1 MPAKSKS
8 QQRFMGMVHSYNK
21 GDMKDAPKS
30 VKKVAKSMTKK
41 AAKDFASTTHKG
53 KPEHVKENTSVK
65 ITRNEIK
72 DMVREVMSNSDM
84 KKEADKLDKLA
95 KERTM
100 AMLTKKDKETL
111 RKIADL
117 MRRQVKKESVNEE
130 ILKED
135 IPELKKIVKELEGAS
150 KMHAGQAKRIQA
162 HLDSMNVEEESLD
175 ENILRQIQQAE
186 KIAKSMG
193 GDMTGA
199 IKGIEKI
206 RRGLSHHKR
215 VKIALKKANESINE
229 TPEELGGM
237 KMYSKADAL
246 KKVNSMQKTAGAKIY
261 KVEKVKAKLYGK
273 PATMYNLYTKN
284 KNHST
289 NQNPYGLPMM
299 KGVYIVPVQEALNVM
314 PGRSGINADEHEIK
328 DFLLKAMKMSG
339 IKVLKFNPMKKG
351 FIGNDVWGGF
361 YTVKS
366 NHKGQ
371 MGATQKSDVLP
382 LYIQRSG
389 KINLGVASKEFII
402 GKIGDLSKVVK
413 NLKDFKKTDL
423 DL

>member
-1 MPAKSKS
+1 
-8 QQRFMGMVHSYNK
+8 
-21 GDMKDAPKS
+21 
-30 VKKVAKSMTKK
+30 
-41 AAKDFASTTHKG
+41 
-53 KPEHVKENTSVK
+53 
-65 ITRNEIK
+65 
-72 DMVREVMSNSDM
+72 
-84 KKEADKLDKLA
+84 
-95 KERTM
+95 
-100 AMLTKKDKETL
+100 
-111 RKIADL
+111 
-117 MRRQVKKESVNEE
+117 
-130 ILKED
+130 
-135 IPELKKIVKELEGAS
+135 
-150 KMHAGQAKRIQA
+150 
-162 HLDSMNVEEESLD
+162 MNVEEESLD

-215 VKIALKKANESINE
+215 VKVALKKANESVNESISVFDVDFYKDNSSGQTSHKEIIRGDKFSDVISKTTKVAKSKKMNYVELYYKGAFIGSIDKRNSFKFKKGRNHQKSPLSVNE

-339 IKVLKFNPMKKG
+339 IKVLKYKPMKKG
-351 FIGNDVWGGF
+351 LIGNDVWGGF

-366 NHKGQ
+366 SN
-371 MGATQKSDVLP
+371 KSDVLP

>member
-1 MPAKSKS
+1 MPAKSKA

-21 GDMKDAPKS
+21 GDMKDAPNS

-41 AAKDFASTTHKG
+41 SAKDFASTKHKG
-53 KPEHVKENTSVK
+53 KPEHVKENVTVK
-65 ITRNEIK
+65 ITRSEIK
-72 DMVREVMSNSDM
+72 EMVREVMSKSDM
-84 KKEADKLDKLA
+84 KKEADKLEKLA
-95 KERTM
+95 RERTM

-117 MRRQVKKESVNEE
+117 MRRQVKKESVNEA
-130 ILKED
+130 ISKNDMQDLAIDYLSDMGQVARVSKSKYQQWVKGLKNSYNTKQAKDTLISLASQTGVASRISKSKSNSFMKKRLKEA
-135 IPELKKIVKELEGAS
+135 KES
-150 KMHAGQAKRIQA
+150 
-162 HLDSMNVEEESLD
+162 V
-175 ENILRQIQQAE
+175 
-186 KIAKSMG
+186 
-193 GDMTGA
+193 
-199 IKGIEKI
+199 
-206 RRGLSHHKR
+206 
-215 VKIALKKANESINE
+215 NE

-273 PATMYNLYTKN
+273 PATVYNLYTKN

-339 IKVLKFNPMKKG
+339 IKVLKYKPMKKG
-351 FIGNDVWGGF
+351 LIGNDVWGGF

-366 NHKGQ
+366 SN
-371 MGATQKSDVLP
+371 KSDVLP

>member
-1 MPAKSKS
+1 MPAKSKA

-21 GDMKDAPKS
+21 GDMKDAPNS

-41 AAKDFASTTHKG
+41 SAKDFASTKHKG
-53 KPEHVKENTSVK
+53 KPEHVKENVTVK
-65 ITRNEIK
+65 ITRSEIK
-72 DMVREVMSNSDM
+72 EMVREVMSKSDM
-84 KKEADKLDKLA
+84 KKEAEKLEKLA
-95 KERTM
+95 KERQM

-111 RKIADL
+111 MKIADL

-175 ENILRQIQQAE
+175 EI
-186 KIAKSMG
+186 G
-193 GDMTGA
+193 GT
-199 IKGIEKI
+199 
-206 RRGLSHHKR
+206 
-215 VKIALKKANESINE
+215 LKHFYKKPS
-229 TPEELGGM
+229 GM

-246 KKVNSMQKTAGAKIY
+246 KKVNSMKKTAGAKIY

-273 PATMYNLYTKN
+273 PATVYNLYTKN

-339 IKVLKFNPMKKG
+339 IKVLKYKPMKKG
-351 FIGNDVWGGF
+351 LIGNDVWGGF

-366 NHKGQ
+366 SN
-371 MGATQKSDVLP
+371 KSDVLP